1 MNYMKKT
8 KLTLILIGIVVAF
21 AGLTYFDNY
30 NIKISI
36 EKDRNGNTAMAK
48 TTLQENPFEKG
59 AEKDFKKGH
68 EFLREKN
75 LDKALDAFKKA
86 AETSPKTPAA
96 HYWVGMTYFYKKE
109 NERAIAKF
117 KKVLE
122 LDPKNYRS
130 FWMIGKILSFDKTK
144 LDEALKY
151 LNQAIA
157 INPEFADA
165 HFDIGR
171 IYLVRGDAKRAMA
184 EFGMVFRTEPTYAA
198 YHYEMGIIFERM
210 KAPDRARKEYERA
223 LQLNPNFTRAKDA
236 LKKLK

>member
-1 MNYMKKT
+1 MKKT
-8 KLTLILIGIVVAF
+8 KLVLILTGIFAAF
-21 AGLTYFDNY
+21 AGTTYLDGY
-30 NIKISI
+30 HIKISI
-36 EKDRNGNTAMAK
+36 EKDGNANTALAQ
-48 TTLQENPFEKG
+48 TAPQGSLFEKG
-59 AEKDFKKGH
+59 AEKDFQKGH
-68 EFLREKN
+68 EYLREKK

-86 AETSPKTPAA
+86 AKTSPKTPAA

-122 LDPKNYRS
+122 LEPNNYRALA
-130 FWMIGKILSFDKTK
+130 MIGKILSFNKAK

-165 HFDIGR
+165 HFDMGR
-171 IYLVRGDAKRAMA
+171 IYLVRGDTKRAMV
-184 EFGMVFRTEPTYAA
+184 EFGMVFRTEPKYAA
-198 YHYEMGIIFERM
+198 YHYEMGLIFERM
-210 KAPDRARKEYERA
+210 KAPDQARKEYERA

-236 LKKLK
+236 LKRLK

>member
-1 MNYMKKT
+1 MKKT
-8 KLTLILIGIVVAF
+8 KLIPILIGIVVAF
-21 AGLTYFDNY
+21 AALNYFENY

-36 EKDRNGNTAMAK
+36 EKDKNGNAALAETV
-48 TTLQENPFEKG
+48 LQENSFEKG
-59 AEKDFKKGH
+59 AEKDFNKGH
-68 EFLREKN
+68 EYLREKK
-75 LDKALDAFKKA
+75 LDNALDAFTKA
-86 AETSPKTPAA
+86 AKISPKTPAA

-130 FWMIGKILSFDKTK
+130 LGMIGKILSFNKTK

-157 INPEFADA
+157 INIEFADA
-165 HFDIGR
+165 HFDMGR
-171 IYLVRGDAKRAMA
+171 VYLVKGDTKRAMA
-184 EFGMVFRTEPTYAA
+184 EFAMVFRSEPQYAA

-210 KAPDRARKEYERA
+210 KAPERARKEYERA
-223 LQLNPNFTRAKDA
+223 LQLNPDFTRAKDA